1 MHIGLGERDSKG
13 NPPFYAITYSDV
25 IPGPKLDLETLKG
38 VVVTVTGKIQEYG
51 QTGFASVDVKSTSQI
66 VPHRLERAQVEANGQ
81 QSAAKPSSASQSGS
95 QPISAEV
102 VDIPAAQAQFGIKA
116 GNIKVSF
123 SDGHTEVWTH
133 SGDCRSAKV
142 SPKGDVGWM
151 RIAKRET
158 LSNSGK
164 TIALNNDSLVVHLL
178 DGTTKK
184 FPPLGENHFIPDWSF
199 ADDDKAVIVR
209 SAGYHGPASYLQY
222 DLASGKVIDS
232 RGNGYTPYA
241 KLPAWAKP
249 LADPVIDE

>member
-1 MHIGLGERDSKG
+1 MSSQLRKSCRTGWSVSKSKRMG
-13 NPPFYAITYSDV
+13 NNPPRNRRQLANPDHSQLALKSL
-25 IPGPKLDLETLKG
+25 IPPRLKHSSESKLATLKLP
-38 VVVTVTGKIQEYG
+38 
-51 QTGFASVDVKSTSQI
+51 SV
-66 VPHRLERAQVEANGQ
+66 
-81 QSAAKPSSASQSGS
+81 
-95 QPISAEV
+95 
-102 VDIPAAQAQFGIKA
+102 
-116 GNIKVSF
+116 
-123 SDGHTEVWTH
+123 DGHTEVWTH
-133 SGDCRSAKV
+133 SGDCYNAKV
-142 SPKGDVGWM
+142 SPKGNVGWI

-158 LSNSGK
+158 GPSGK

-184 FPPLGENHFIPDWSF
+184 FPPLGENHFIPDWRF

-209 SAGYHGPASYLQY
+209 SAGYHGPASYVQY